1 MGDTTEAGDIPGNRR
16 DDDRLVELRVPAEY
30 SYASTVRL
38 VASSLAADGNFSVD
52 DVDDLRLAVNEVFA
66 SAVVALEHASGSTP
80 SGTIKVC
87 YRSLPVG
94 IDVEVTA
101 LPGTPIV
108 LDELA
113 ESIIRSA
120 VDDFTV
126 DSRTVSL
133 YKRQPWSG

>member
-1 MGDTTEAGDIPGNRR
+1 MGNTAESGDSAVNGRV
-16 DDDRLVELRVPAEY
+16 DDRLVELRVPAEY
-30 SYASTVRL
+30 SFASTVRL
-38 VASSLAADGNFSVD
+38 VAASLAADANFSVD

-66 SAVVALEHASGSTP
+66 SAVVALEHASGSTAP
-80 SGTIKVC
+80 GAITVC

-101 LPGTPIV
+101 LRPGTVIV

-120 VDDFTV
+120 VDEFTV
-126 DSRTVSL
+126 NSSTVL
-133 YKRQPWSG
+133 LRKRQSG

>member
-1 MGDTTEAGDIPGNRR
+1 MGDTTELSGIRGNHRG
-16 DDDRLVELRVPAEY
+16 DDRLVELRVPAEY
-30 SYASTVRL
+30 SFASTVRL

-66 SAVVALEHASGSTP
+66 SAVVALEQASRPTS
-80 SGTIKVC
+80 SGVIKVC

-133 YKRQPWSG
+133 YKRQPSSG

>member
-1 MGDTTEAGDIPGNRR
+1 MGDTTEPSGIPGNRGG
-16 DDDRLVELRVPAEY
+16 DDGLVELRVPAEY
-30 SYASTVRL
+30 SFASTVRL
-38 VASSLAADGNFSVD
+38 VAASLAADGNFSVD

-66 SAVVALEHASGSTP
+66 SAVVALEHASGSAP
-80 SGTIKVC
+80 SGRIKVS

-113 ESIIRSA
+113 ESIIKSA
-120 VDDFTV
+120 VDEFTV
-126 DSRTVSL
+126 DSTTVSFR
-133 YKRQPWSG
+133 KRQPWSG